1 MNPNTINLKTLSFS
15 FECERLSRDIDSL
28 NNIEDV
34 KDLAKY
40 FMKLYFYQQ
49 ETISSLGKL

>member
-15 FECERLSRDIDSL
+15 FEYEKLSRDIDSL

>member
-15 FECERLSRDIDSL
+15 FEYEKLSRDIDSL
-28 NNIEDV
+28 NNIDDA

>member
-15 FECERLSRDIDSL
+15 FEYERLSRDIDNL
-28 NNIEDV
+28 NNIEDA